1 MTSTFI
7 IISSSILI
15 PEESLLDLRSVRRC
29 LMVNYWE
36 EDDTIDIRH
45 YAIRAVA
52 AGINKSVRKLV
63 TAGKSSTKELPDL
76 SKYKDIADYLLN
88 PGHLSDSEYEGEEQE
103 VILSQ
108 SLSEQGGTVKGEK
121 SHVRLMEIG
130 PRLKLELLKVEDGI
144 DDGEVLYHRI
154 VQKTG
159 PELEMLKKEAPKKK
173 KLKKRTE
180 QENEHRI
187 IRRLEKA
194 KEAEKREEE
203 ELKAFKEK
211 AARKQAA
218 ATGQTEDI
226 ENSKEKDREI
236 AMNRE
241 REMKQHAGGGEG
253 QNRPMEKERKRRRKE
268 GEDKA
273 ETKKKR
279 FRKHREA

>member
-1 MTSTFI
+1 LCSQSVTK
-7 IISSSILI
+7 SSLALEAVAVAVFS
-15 PEESLLDLRSVRRC
+15 
-29 LMVNYWE
+29 
-36 EDDTIDIRH
+36 
-45 YAIRAVA
+45 AIRAVA
-52 AGINKSVRKLV
+52 SGINKSVRKLV

-108 SLSEQGGTVKGEK
+108 SLSEQGGTVRGEK

-159 PELEMLKKEAPKKK
+159 PELEKLKKEAPKKK
-173 KLKKRTE
+173 KLKKRSE
-180 QENEHRI
+180 QENEHRV

-194 KEAEKREEE
+194 QEIAKREEE

-241 REMKQHAGGGEG
+241 R
-253 QNRPMEKERKRRRKE
+253 PKEAQCFFSSPSSIRKANPFFHYDGACKLAPE
-268 GEDKA
+268 FLAKDTE
-273 ETKKKR
+273 
-279 FRKHREA
+279 